1 MNENF
6 SLKNR
11 KSIILGG
18 NGLLGSEIASLYS
31 DLGSQV
37 LVLDVVKES
46 DFDKNQISSKKN
58 ISYAQYDAI
67 EIKRFDKILSSYGTP
82 QIFVNA
88 AYPRTESWGDN
99 DFKNITYESFSKN
112 IELQLTNLCWLT
124 KKVADQMVHKKVKGK
139 IILLN
144 SIYGKVAQDNT
155 IYKGSNIKESMT
167 YAVVKGGITNFT
179 RQMASFYG
187 EKNININS
195 IVAGGVLGPV
205 AGQSEKQDAIFL
217 NNYSNRVPLKRLA
230 SPFDIAR
237 SAAFLA
243 SASAFDLEE

>member
-1 MNENF
+1 MIGLSRLLKLLKNQNQKELFIKQAKIMNKNF
-6 SLKNR
+6 SLKKR

-31 DLGSQV
+31 DLGSDV
-37 LVLDVVKES
+37 LVLDIAEES
-46 DFDKNQISSKKN
+46 DFEKNQISLKNN
-58 ISYAQYDAI
+58 ISYAKFDTTK
-67 EIKRFDKILSSYGTP
+67 IKSFDDVISSYGTP

-88 AYPRTESWGDN
+88 AYPRTESWGNN

-124 KKVADQMVHKKVKGK
+124 KKIADQMVVKNIKGK

-155 IYKGSNIKESMT
+155 IYAGSNIKESMT

-187 EKNININS
+187 GKNININS
-195 IVAGGVLGPV
+195 IVAGGVIGP
-205 AGQSEKQDAIFL
+205 
-217 NNYSNRVPLKRLA
+217 
-230 SPFDIAR
+230 
-237 SAAFLA
+237 
-243 SASAFDLEE
+243 